1 MLAPHFY
8 HQVIRKTIIAF
19 GTLFNN
25 MEVRT
30 KTSAGEDLSVVKV
43 PIAYGPVQKFLA
55 RLEQRP
61 ELRTEGTVRTAT
73 SVDLPRMSFEMIGIQ
88 YDGSRKVSAMQT
100 FKAVNTSTGQLA
112 KTYMPVPYNIN
123 IQLNILARLNE
134 DALQLVE
141 QILPYFQPSF
151 TVTIDMLDV
160 LGEKKDVPITL
171 ESISFEDNYT
181 EDYLTRREI
190 VYTLN
195 FSAKT
200 YMYGPL
206 PSTNEGLIK
215 KVQVDYMTDTSNLK
229 TGSRQVRYTA
239 EPLAIQDYNN
249 DQTTT
254 LAEVIDGRVVSFQV
268 SDAVSL
274 VKDTFIEIDTEVMK
288 IKSIAQ
294 NRITVLRGQ
303 YSTSITAHDVGTPIN
318 VITPADTEL
327 IEPADDFGFSE
338 FKYDY
343 SDGKVYSPS
352 KGEDV

>member
-8 HQVIRKTIIAF
+8 HQVIRKTIISF

-30 KTSAGEDLSVVKV
+30 KTSAGTNLSVVKV

-61 ELRTEGTVRTAT
+61 ELRTEGAARTAS
-73 SVDLPRMSFEMIGIQ
+73 SVDLPRMSFEMVGIQ
-88 YDGSRKVSAMQT
+88 YDGSRKVSTMQT
-100 FKAVNTSTGQLA
+100 FKAVNTASGGLT
-112 KTYMPVPYNIN
+112 KTFMPVPYNIN
-123 IQLNILARLNE
+123 IQLNVLAKLNE
-134 DALQLVE
+134 DALQIVE

-151 TVTIDMLDV
+151 NLTIDMLDV
-160 LGEKKDVPITL
+160 LGEKKDVPIVL

-181 EDYLTRREI
+181 DDYLTRREI

-195 FSAKT
+195 FTAKT
-200 YMYGPL
+200 YMYGPR
-206 PSTNEGLIK
+206 PSTDEGLIK
-215 KVQVDYMTDTSNLK
+215 KVQVDYQTDTSNLK

-239 EPLAIQDYNN
+239 EPLAIKDYNN
-249 DQTTT
+249 DATTT
-254 LAEVIDGRVVSFQV
+254 LAEVINSKVVSFEV
-268 SDAVSL
+268 SDATSL
-274 VKDTFIEIDTEVMK
+274 VPETFIEIDSEIMK
-288 IKSIAQ
+288 IKSIAA
-294 NRITVLRGQ
+294 NRLTVRRGEYGSMITQHDFGAVLN
-303 YSTSITAHDVGTPIN
+303 A
-318 VITPADTEL
+318 ITPQDTAL

-343 SDGKVYSPS
+343 NDGKVYSPS

>member
-19 GTLFNN
+19 GTLFND

-30 KTSAGEDLSVVKV
+30 KTSAGANLSVVKV

-61 ELRTEGTVRTAT
+61 ELRTEGSARTAS

-88 YDGSRKVSAMQT
+88 YDGSRKVSTMQT
-100 FKAVNTSTGQLA
+100 FKAVNSVTGELN
-112 KTYMPVPYNIN
+112 KTFMPVPYNIA

-134 DALQLVE
+134 DALQIVE

-151 TVTIDMLDV
+151 NLTIDMLDV
-160 LGEKKDVPITL
+160 LGEKKDVPIVL

-195 FSAKT
+195 FTAKT

-215 KVQVDYMTDTSNLK
+215 KVQVDYMTNTDNLK
-229 TGSRQVRYTA
+229 NASRQVRYTA
-239 EPLAIQDYNN
+239 EPLAIKDYNQ
-249 DQTTT
+249 DRTTT
-254 LAEVIDGRVVSFQV
+254 LGEVVNSKVVSFEV
-268 SDAVSL
+268 SDATSL
-274 VKDTFIEIDTEVMK
+274 VVDTFIEIDSEIMK
-288 IKSIAQ
+288 IKSIAG
-294 NRITVLRGQ
+294 NRITVRRGE
-303 YSTSITAHDVGTPIN
+303 YSTMITNHDFGAALN
-318 VITPADTEL
+318 VITPQDTAL

-338 FKYDY
+338 FRYDY
-343 SDGKVYSPS
+343 DDGKVYSPS
-352 KGEDV
+352 KDEDV